1 MFSTNNNT
9 VQPNHSERKEE
20 VYLVPEVAEKLKI
33 SERSAYDFCKST
45 KEFKVIR
52 CGRSIRI
59 QKESFDRWFYG

>member
-1 MFSTNNNT
+1 M
-9 VQPNHSERKEE
+9 VAEI
-20 VYLVPEVAEKLKI
+20 AEKLKI
-33 SERSAYDFCKST
+33 SERSAYDFCNST